1 LSCQLA
7 RLPRLGNETIANDD
21 HESKASWLAI
31 DLGSDVNAA
40 NQAGNT
46 ALYSSAVSKSSQRLR
61 SGTSHRRAVVR
72 SYPNNKRETAEQW
85 MEGMRKDENGNNK

>member
-1 LSCQLA
+1 MADESDA
-7 RLPRLGNETIANDD
+7 REAV
-21 HESKASWLAI
+21 KLAI

-46 ALYSSAVSKSSQRLR
+46 ALYSSAVSKSSRRLR
-61 SGTSHRRAVVR
+61 SGTSHRRAVMR
-72 SYPNNKRETAEQW
+72 SYNKRETAEQW

>member
-1 LSCQLA
+1 MADESDA
-7 RLPRLGNETIANDD
+7 REAV
-21 HESKASWLAI
+21 KLAI

-46 ALYSSAVSKSSQRLR
+46 ALYSSAVSKSSRRLR